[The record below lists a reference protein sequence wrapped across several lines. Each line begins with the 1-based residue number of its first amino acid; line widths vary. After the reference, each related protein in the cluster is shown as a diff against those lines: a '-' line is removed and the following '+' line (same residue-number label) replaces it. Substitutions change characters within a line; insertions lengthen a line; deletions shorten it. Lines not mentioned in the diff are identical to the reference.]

1 MKRKSFNRLL
11 LPFFGCL
18 VFAANCY
25 GEAMSASSLEWLTVS
40 SEVVATGKILSVNKV
55 KGQYAVVYENYVL
68 GVTENIKGAKGKK
81 TIEFTIR
88 AFSTHPVFG
97 KAINISD
104 DVIVFLSPNREKEEF
119 LKDKLVA
126 TSNSFPLSIINL
138 DNPSRHIID
147 INFNVLRR
155 KDEIVG
161 ISRQAQRK
169 LVEYKK
175 QNPKA
180 EIKSYSVEVPI
191 DTKAFGDLYA
201 GSSCYLIVPNFM
213 SPKTNESKS

>member
-11 LPFFGCL
+11 LTFLGCL

-25 GEAMSASSLEWLTVS
+25 GEVMSASSLEWLTVS
-40 SEVVATGKILSVNKV
+40 SKVVAAGKVLSVNKV

-97 KAINISD
+97 KAMNISD
-104 DVIVFLSPNREKEEF
+104 EVIVFLSPNREKEEF
-119 LKDKLVA
+119 LKDKLVP

-138 DNPSRHIID
+138 NNPSRHIID
-147 INFNVLRR
+147 INFNVLSR
-155 KDEIVG
+155 KDEIVNT
-161 ISRQAQRK
+161 SQQAQRK
-169 LVEYKK
+169 LVEYKR
-175 QNPKA
+175 QNPQA
-180 EIKSYSVEVPI
+180 EIKSYSVEVPMN
-191 DTKAFGDLYA
+191 TKAFGELYA
-201 GSSCYLIVPNFM
+201 GSSCYLVVPNFM
-213 SPKTNESKS
+213 SPKTNEFKF

>member
-1 MKRKSFNRLL
+1 MKRKSFSRLL
-11 LPFFGCL
+11 LTFLGCL

-25 GEAMSASSLEWLTVS
+25 GEVMSASSLEWLTVS
-40 SEVVATGKILSVNKV
+40 SEVVATGRVLSVNKV

-104 DVIVFLSPNREKEEF
+104 EVIVFLSPNKEKEEF
-119 LKDKLVA
+119 LKDKIVP

-138 DNPSRHIID
+138 NNPNRYIID
-147 INFNVLRR
+147 INFNVLNR
-155 KDEIVG
+155 KAEIVKT
-161 ISRQAQRK
+161 SRQAQRK
-169 LVEYKK
+169 LVEYIKH
-175 QNPKA
+175 NPKA
-180 EIKSYSVEVPI
+180 EIKGNRVEVPGG
-191 DTKAFGDLYA
+191 TKAFGDLYA
-201 GSSCYLIVPNFM
+201 GSSCYLVIPNFL
-213 SPKTNESKS
+213 SPKTKEPKP